1 MRKDVCFV
9 CVGQCAGN
17 IGSLLEKKG
26 YSVLFINTAE
36 SDLALLQKAKHVF
49 KVPGERGCNQDP
61 EKAQGVFAQHYKAIM
76 DKIHSF
82 ARERIVYFV
91 SSASGGTSGMTP
103 LMIDSYLEVLEQEEN
118 DAWAKYDADY
128 DSGNTTAKA
137 PEKRKAGFITVL
149 PALDESIV
157 LNANAYNYMRQ
168 ISETIDR
175 ELGRQNSNLANG
187 FLIDNENCKDFL
199 KLNQDFVDLFDSF
212 MKIPEKHK
220 SVRGNIDAADLE
232 DAVTTIGI
240 TVFSEVSPHDFSESS
255 LVNAVKSSKV
265 FAQTESD
272 NGRFW
277 LSSTT
282 DELDSSALEIE
293 LGTPITYFKTFND
306 YTNLFAISGL
316 GIPAERINLM
326 ADRAE
331 EYRVKE
337 VKRNSDVFKRGINVR
352 QIPKVAPPRVLRD
365 AQHSESDKRVVT
377 PSGLADRTSQNGAEP
392 SVQDK
397 LNMLRRRR
405 AR

>member
-61 EKAQGVFAQHYKAIM
+61 EKAQGVFAQHYKVIM

-82 ARERIVYFV
+82 AKERIVYFV

-103 LMIDSYLEVLEQEEN
+103 LMLDSYLEILGQEED
-118 DAWAKYDADY
+118 DAWAEYDAVC
-128 DSGNTTAKA
+128 DSGNTSIKA

-149 PALDESIV
+149 PALDESVV
-157 LNANAYNYMRQ
+157 LNANAYNFMRQ

-175 ELGRQNSNLANG
+175 EMGNTNSNLANG

-212 MKIPEKHK
+212 IKIPEKHK
-220 SVRGNIDAADLE
+220 SVKGNIDAADLE
-232 DAVTTIGI
+232 DAVTAIGI
-240 TVFSEVSPHDFSESS
+240 TVFSEVSPHGFSESN

-265 FAQTESD
+265 FAQAESD
-272 NGRFW
+272 SGRFW
-277 LSSTT
+277 LSSTIE
-282 DELDSSALEIE
+282 ELDTSALEIE
-293 LGTPITYFKTFND
+293 LGTPITHFKTYND

-316 GIPAERINLM
+316 SVPAERIGLM

-331 EYRVKE
+331 EYQVKE
-337 VKRNSDVFKRGINVR
+337 IKRNSDAFKRGINVR
-352 QIPKVAPPRVLRD
+352 QVPRVAPPRAFRD
-365 AQHSESDKRVVT
+365 TQRGGDDVNLTQGSITEI
-377 PSGLADRTSQNGAEP
+377 TSKNCAEP

-397 LNMLRRRR
+397 LNLLRRRR